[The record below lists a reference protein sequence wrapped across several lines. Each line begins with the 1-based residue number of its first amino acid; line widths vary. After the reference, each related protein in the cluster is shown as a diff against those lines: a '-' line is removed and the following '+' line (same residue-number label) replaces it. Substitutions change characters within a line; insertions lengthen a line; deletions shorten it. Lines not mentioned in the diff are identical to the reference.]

1 MSDTTESNDERP
13 CLHCLIGE
21 AIDDFYAEYG
31 SLSGEQETIDVVEV
45 ITALAKTVAEMT
57 FGADAGLRQ
66 TGGTF
71 AEIRLYTHFG
81 THDIG
86 RSSVFLAT
94 RGLSG
99 ERCHGV

>member
-21 AIDDFYAEYG
+21 VIDDFYAEYG

-57 FGADAGLRQ
+57 FGADAALRQ
-66 TGGTF
+66 QILDHLMREISQYEAEF
-71 AEIRLYTHFG
+71 ANAPSRDMRH
-81 THDIG
+81 
-86 RSSVFLAT
+86 
-94 RGLSG
+94 
-99 ERCHGV
+99 

>member
-21 AIDDFYAEYG
+21 VIDDFYAEYG

-57 FGADAGLRQ
+57 FGADAALRRQILCGKFRSTRRSLQ
-66 TGGTF
+66 THPRRTCGTE
-71 AEIRLYTHFG
+71 AVIPALS
-81 THDIG
+81 HD
-86 RSSVFLAT
+86 SL
-94 RGLSG
+94 
-99 ERCHGV
+99 

>member
-1 MSDTTESNDERP
+1 MSDATESNDERP

-57 FGADAGLRQ
+57 FGADAALRKQ
-66 TGGTF
+66 ILDHLMREISQYEAEF
-71 AEIRLYTHFG
+71 ANAP
-81 THDIG
+81 
-86 RSSVFLAT
+86 SSDV
-94 RGLSG
+94 R
-99 ERCHGV
+99 H